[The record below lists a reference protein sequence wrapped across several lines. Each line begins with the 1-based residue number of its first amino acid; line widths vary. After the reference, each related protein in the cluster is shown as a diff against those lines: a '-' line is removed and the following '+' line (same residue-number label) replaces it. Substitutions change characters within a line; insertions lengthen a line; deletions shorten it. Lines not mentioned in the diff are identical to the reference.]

1 MHGALVASPT
11 GINHAAD
18 TGVIAH
24 LEVFY
29 IGAYSNN
36 DASNFV
42 ARSQGVFL
50 RAPFISNRVNV

>member
-1 MHGALVASPT
+1 
-11 GINHAAD
+11 
-18 TGVIAH
+18 VIAH